1 MVKLIQLTIAILLT
15 FIVTTTS
22 SQAHSHNRSQ
32 SFSDW
37 EITDNIATAVFT
49 AKSREITRLQSQSQ
63 SNQSLDTLLV
73 GHLISAISVSQ
84 DSLPCSSTEV
94 VRPIPSALG
103 YVRVRLVFDCGA
115 SLGDISISINSF
127 FNVASS
133 HVHYANMSLNGEPSY
148 QYLFTNKQRQHEIT
162 NQLATSSHWFD
173 SITQFVLIG
182 IEHIF
187 GGIDHIAFL
196 LALLLLLRSLK
207 VLVWMITGFTLGH
220 SITLAL
226 AALGWVIP
234 DLDIVEAAIGFTIAL
249 VAVQNIAV
257 LTGNHRQIT
266 YFSVAGLLL
275 IVLINL
281 IWNIGLSALSG
292 LGLALFTLAYLWN
305 SADEHLSANLRLV
318 TSVIFGLIHGFG
330 FASALTETG
339 LANTQLLP
347 ALLGFN
353 LGIELGQIVIIA
365 VVWALLQQIRQS
377 RFLTD
382 TRLVIDLVSA
392 ALCGLGLYWFIGRS
406 YGII

>member
-1 MVKLIQLTIAILLT
+1 MVKLIPLTIAILLT

-49 AKSREITRLQSQSQ
+49 AKSREITRLQSQS
-63 SNQSLDTLLV
+63 NQSLDTLLV
-73 GHLISAISVSQ
+73 DHLISAISVSQ

-133 HVHYANMSLNGEPSY
+133 HVHYANMSLNREPSY

-207 VLVWMITGFTLGH
+207 VLVWMVTGFTLGH

-226 AALGWVIP
+226 AALGWIIP

>member
-49 AKSREITRLQSQSQ
+49 AKSREITRLQSQ

-133 HVHYANMSLNGEPSY
+133 HVHYANMSLNREPSY
-148 QYLFTNKQRQHEIT
+148 QYLFTNKQRRHEIT

-339 LANTQLLP
+339 LASTQLLP

>member
-49 AKSREITRLQSQSQ
+49 AKSREITRLQSQS
-63 SNQSLDTLLV
+63 NQSLDTLLV
-73 GHLISAISVSQ
+73 SHLISAISVSQ

-162 NQLATSSHWFD
+162 NQRATSSHWFD

-281 IWNIGLSALSG
+281 IWNIGLSALSS

-339 LANTQLLP
+339 LASTQLLP

-365 VVWALLQQIRQS
+365 AVWALLQQIRQS

>member
-49 AKSREITRLQSQSQ
+49 AKSREITRLQSQ

-220 SITLAL
+220 SITFAL

>member
-1 MVKLIQLTIAILLT
+1 MVKLIPLTIAILLT

-49 AKSREITRLQSQSQ
+49 AKSREITRLQSQ

-226 AALGWVIP
+226 AALGWIIP

>member
-49 AKSREITRLQSQSQ
+49 AKSREITRLQSQ

-281 IWNIGLSALSG
+281 IWNIGLSALSS

-305 SADEHLSANLRLV
+305 SADEHLSADLRLV

-339 LANTQLLP
+339 LASTQLLP

-365 VVWALLQQIRQS
+365 AVWVLLQQIRQS

>member
-49 AKSREITRLQSQSQ
+49 AKSREITRLQSQ

-148 QYLFTNKQRQHEIT
+148 QYLFTNKQRQYEIT

-305 SADEHLSANLRLV
+305 STDEHLSANLRLV

-330 FASALTETG
+330 FASALMETG
-339 LANTQLLP
+339 LASTQLLP

>member
-49 AKSREITRLQSQSQ
+49 AKSREITRLQSQ

-347 ALLGFN
+347 TLLGFN

>member
-49 AKSREITRLQSQSQ
+49 AKSREITRLQSQ

-207 VLVWMITGFTLGH
+207 VLVWMVTGFTLGH

-226 AALGWVIP
+226 AALGWIIP

-339 LANTQLLP
+339 LASTQLLP

>member
-49 AKSREITRLQSQSQ
+49 AKSREITRLQSQS
-63 SNQSLDTLLV
+63 NQSLDTLLV
-73 GHLISAISVSQ
+73 DHLISAISVSQ

-207 VLVWMITGFTLGH
+207 VLVWMVTGFTLGH

-339 LANTQLLP
+339 LASTQLLP

>member
-49 AKSREITRLQSQSQ
+49 AKSREITRLQSQ

-133 HVHYANMSLNGEPSY
+133 HVHYANMSLNREPSY

>member
-1 MVKLIQLTIAILLT
+1 MVKLIQLTVAILLT
-15 FIVTTTS
+15 FSVITTS
-22 SQAHSHNRSQ
+22 SQAHAHNRSQ

-49 AKSREITRLQSQSQ
+49 AKSREVTRLQSQT
-63 SNQSLDTLLV
+63 NQSLDTLLV
-73 GHLISAISVSQ
+73 SHLISAISVSQ
-84 DSLPCSSTEV
+84 DNLLCSSTEV
-94 VRPIPSALG
+94 ARPIPSALG
-103 YVRVRLVFDCGA
+103 YVRVRLAFDCGA

-162 NQLATSSHWFD
+162 NQRATSSHWFD

-266 YFSVAGLLL
+266 YFSVAALLL

-281 IWNIGLSALSG
+281 IWNIGLSALSS

-339 LANTQLLP
+339 LASTQLLP

-365 VVWALLQQIRQS
+365 AVWALLQQIRQS

>member
-1 MVKLIQLTIAILLT
+1 MVKLIQLTVAILLT
-15 FIVTTTS
+15 FSVITTS
-22 SQAHSHNRSQ
+22 SQAHAHNRSQ

-49 AKSREITRLQSQSQ
+49 AKSREITRLQSQT
-63 SNQSLDTLLV
+63 NQSLDTLLV
-73 GHLISAISVSQ
+73 SHLISAISVSQ
-84 DSLPCSSTEV
+84 DNLPCSSTEV
-94 VRPIPSALG
+94 ARPIPSALG
-103 YVRVRLVFDCGA
+103 YVRVRLAFDCGA

-133 HVHYANMSLNGEPSY
+133 HVHYANIAINGEPSY

-162 NQLATSSHWFD
+162 NQLASSRHWFD
-173 SITQFVLIG
+173 SVTQFLLIG

-207 VLVWMITGFTLGH
+207 ALVWMVTGFTLGH

-226 AALGWVIP
+226 ATLGWVIP
-234 DLDIVEAAIGFTIAL
+234 DLDIVEAAIGFSIAL
-249 VAVQNIAV
+249 VALQNIAV
-257 LTGNHRQIT
+257 LTGKHRQIT

-305 SADEHLSANLRLV
+305 SADEHLSANLRLM

-330 FASALTETG
+330 FASALMETG
-339 LANTQLLP
+339 LASAQLLP

-365 VVWALLQQIRQS
+365 VVWVLLQQMRQS
-377 RFLTD
+377 RFITD
-382 TRLVIDLVSA
+382 TRLVIDLASA

>member
-49 AKSREITRLQSQSQ
+49 AKSREITRLQSQS
-63 SNQSLDTLLV
+63 NQSLDTLLV
-73 GHLISAISVSQ
+73 DHLISAISVSQ

-133 HVHYANMSLNGEPSY
+133 HVHYANMSLNREPSY
-148 QYLFTNKQRQHEIT
+148 QYLFTNKQRRHEIT

-305 SADEHLSANLRLV
+305 SADEHLSADLRLV

-339 LANTQLLP
+339 LASTQLLP

>member
-49 AKSREITRLQSQSQ
+49 AKSREITRLQSQ

-162 NQLATSSHWFD
+162 NQLASSRHWFD
-173 SITQFVLIG
+173 SVTQFLLIG

-207 VLVWMITGFTLGH
+207 ALVWMVTGFTLGH

-226 AALGWVIP
+226 ATLGWVIP

-382 TRLVIDLVSA
+382 TRIVIDLVSA

>member
-49 AKSREITRLQSQSQ
+49 AKSREITRLQSQ

-226 AALGWVIP
+226 AALGWIIP

-305 SADEHLSANLRLV
+305 STDEHLSANLRLV

-339 LANTQLLP
+339 LASTQLLP

>member
-1 MVKLIQLTIAILLT
+1 MVKLIPLTIAILLT

-49 AKSREITRLQSQSQ
+49 AKSREITRLQSQ

-339 LANTQLLP
+339 LASTQLLP

>member
-49 AKSREITRLQSQSQ
+49 AKSREITRLQSQS
-63 SNQSLDTLLV
+63 NQSLDTLLV

-115 SLGDISISINSF
+115 FLGDISISINSF

-305 SADEHLSANLRLV
+305 STDEHLSANLRLV

-339 LANTQLLP
+339 LASTQLLP

>member
-49 AKSREITRLQSQSQ
+49 AKSREITRLQSQ

-115 SLGDISISINSF
+115 SLGDISITINSF

-133 HVHYANMSLNGEPSY
+133 HVHYANMSLNREPSY
-148 QYLFTNKQRQHEIT
+148 QYLFTNKQRRHEIT

-173 SITQFVLIG
+173 SIAQFVLIG

-305 SADEHLSANLRLV
+305 STDEHLSANLRLV

-339 LANTQLLP
+339 LASTQLLP

-365 VVWALLQQIRQS
+365 AVWVLLQQIRQS

>member
-49 AKSREITRLQSQSQ
+49 AKSREITRLQSQS
-63 SNQSLDTLLV
+63 NQSLDTLLV
-73 GHLISAISVSQ
+73 SHLISAISVSQ

-162 NQLATSSHWFD
+162 NQRATSSHWFD

-234 DLDIVEAAIGFTIAL
+234 DLDIVEASIGFTIAL

-266 YFSVAGLLL
+266 YFSVASLLL

-281 IWNIGLSALSG
+281 IWNIGLSALSS

-339 LANTQLLP
+339 LASAQLLP

-365 VVWALLQQIRQS
+365 AVWALLQQIRQS

>member
-1 MVKLIQLTIAILLT
+1 MVKLIPLTIAILLT

-49 AKSREITRLQSQSQ
+49 AKSREITRLQSQ

-207 VLVWMITGFTLGH
+207 VLVWMVTGFTLGH

-226 AALGWVIP
+226 AALGWIIP

-305 SADEHLSANLRLV
+305 STDEHLSANLRLV

>member
-49 AKSREITRLQSQSQ
+49 AKSREITRLQSQ

-148 QYLFTNKQRQHEIT
+148 HYLFTNKQRQHEIT

>member
-49 AKSREITRLQSQSQ
+49 AKSREITRLQSQ

-133 HVHYANMSLNGEPSY
+133 HVHYANMSLNREPSY

-207 VLVWMITGFTLGH
+207 ILVWMVTGFTLGH

-339 LANTQLLP
+339 LASTQLLP

>member
-1 MVKLIQLTIAILLT
+1 MVKLIQLTIAILLI

-49 AKSREITRLQSQSQ
+49 AKSREITRLQSQ

-115 SLGDISISINSF
+115 SLGDISITINSF
-127 FNVASS
+127 FNIASS
-133 HVHYANMSLNGEPSY
+133 HVHYANMSINGEPSY

-234 DLDIVEAAIGFTIAL
+234 DLEIVEAAIGFTIAL
-249 VAVQNIAV
+249 VAAQNIAV

-305 SADEHLSANLRLV
+305 SADEYLSANLRLV

-339 LANTQLLP
+339 LASTQLLP

>member
-49 AKSREITRLQSQSQ
+49 AKSREITRLQSQ

-115 SLGDISISINSF
+115 SLGDISISISSF

-339 LANTQLLP
+339 LTNTQLLP

>member
-49 AKSREITRLQSQSQ
+49 AKSREITRLQSQS
-63 SNQSLDTLLV
+63 NQSLDTLLV
-73 GHLISAISVSQ
+73 SHLISAISVSQ

-162 NQLATSSHWFD
+162 NQRATSSHWFD

-281 IWNIGLSALSG
+281 IWNIGLSALSS

-330 FASALTETG
+330 FASTLTETG
-339 LANTQLLP
+339 LASTQLLP

-365 VVWALLQQIRQS
+365 AVWALLQQIRQS

>member
-49 AKSREITRLQSQSQ
+49 AKSREITRLQSQ

-305 SADEHLSANLRLV
+305 SADEHLSADLRLV

>member
-49 AKSREITRLQSQSQ
+49 AKSREITRLQSQ

-133 HVHYANMSLNGEPSY
+133 HVHYANMSLNREPSY
-148 QYLFTNKQRQHEIT
+148 QYLFTNKQRRHEIT

-207 VLVWMITGFTLGH
+207 VLVWMVTGFTLGH

-305 SADEHLSANLRLV
+305 
-318 TSVIFGLIHGFG
+318 HGFG

-339 LANTQLLP
+339 LASTQLLP

>member
-49 AKSREITRLQSQSQ
+49 AKSREITRLQSQ

-281 IWNIGLSALSG
+281 IWNIGLSALSS

-305 SADEHLSANLRLV
+305 SADEHLSADLRLV

>member
-49 AKSREITRLQSQSQ
+49 AKSREITRLQSQ

-339 LANTQLLP
+339 LASTQLLP

>member
-1 MVKLIQLTIAILLT
+1 MVKLIPLTIAILLT

-49 AKSREITRLQSQSQ
+49 AKSREITRLQSQ

-207 VLVWMITGFTLGH
+207 VLVWMVTGFTLGH

-339 LANTQLLP
+339 LASTQLLP

>member
-1 MVKLIQLTIAILLT
+1 MVKLIQLTVAILLT
-15 FIVTTTS
+15 FSVITTS
-22 SQAHSHNRSQ
+22 SQAHAHNRSQ

-49 AKSREITRLQSQSQ
+49 AKSREVTRLQSQT
-63 SNQSLDTLLV
+63 NQSLDTLLV
-73 GHLISAISVSQ
+73 SHLISAISVSQ
-84 DSLPCSSTEV
+84 DNLLCSSTEV
-94 VRPIPSALG
+94 ARPIPSALG
-103 YVRVRLVFDCGA
+103 YVRVRLAFDCGA

-162 NQLATSSHWFD
+162 NQRATSSHWFD

-281 IWNIGLSALSG
+281 IWNIGLSALSS

-305 SADEHLSANLRLV
+305 SADEHLSANLRLL

-330 FASALTETG
+330 FASALMETG
-339 LANTQLLP
+339 LASAQLLP

-365 VVWALLQQIRQS
+365 VVWVLLQQMRQS
-377 RFLTD
+377 RFITD

>member
-49 AKSREITRLQSQSQ
+49 AKSREITRLQSQ

>member
-49 AKSREITRLQSQSQ
+49 AKSREITRLQSQ

-133 HVHYANMSLNGEPSY
+133 HVHYANMSLNREPSY

-207 VLVWMITGFTLGH
+207 VLVWMVTGFTLGH

-339 LANTQLLP
+339 LASTQLLP

>member
-22 SQAHSHNRSQ
+22 SQAYSHNRSQ

-49 AKSREITRLQSQSQ
+49 AKSREITRLQSQ

-133 HVHYANMSLNGEPSY
+133 HVHYANMSLNREPSY
-148 QYLFTNKQRQHEIT
+148 QYLFTNKQRRHEIT

>member
-49 AKSREITRLQSQSQ
+49 AKSREITRLQSQ

-353 LGIELGQIVIIA
+353 LGIELGQIAIITA
-365 VVWALLQQIRQS
+365 IWVLLQQIRQS
-377 RFLTD
+377 RLLND
-382 TRLVIDLVSA
+382 TRLAVDLVSA

>member
-49 AKSREITRLQSQSQ
+49 AKSREITRLQSQS
-63 SNQSLDTLLV
+63 NQSLDTLLV

-84 DSLPCSSTEV
+84 DSLPCSTTEV
-94 VRPIPSALG
+94 VRPIPSSLG

-226 AALGWVIP
+226 AALGWIIP

>member
-1 MVKLIQLTIAILLT
+1 MVKLIPLTIAILLT

-49 AKSREITRLQSQSQ
+49 AKSREITRLQSQ

-133 HVHYANMSLNGEPSY
+133 HVHYANMSLNREPSY

-207 VLVWMITGFTLGH
+207 VLVWMVTGFTLGH